1 VDFRKPLLSPA
12 ASFAGWSTLIGLGA
26 RTRVPH
32 VLRAPAYRAFAR
44 AVGAD
49 LNEVEL
55 ALGDYDTFG
64 DFFARKLKPG
74 ARPLADN
81 ESALIAPC
89 DGVIAALGTVTD
101 GTLIQAKGL
110 NYRLADLVVD
120 EAMAQQFDGG
130 SYTTIYLSPRDY
142 HRVHAPLDARIVAY
156 DYVPGELWPV
166 NLRVASKR
174 DGLFTQNE
182 RVVIWLDSPRAGRV
196 AVVMVAATGVGNM
209 RLVQR
214 DLDSVQF
221 RAAHEHRRIEVD
233 EPVHR
238 GDELGAFRLGS
249 TVVMVF
255 ERGGVTLDGAIGAS
269 VRFGEQL
276 GEVA

>member
-32 VLRAPAYRAFAR
+32 ALRAPAYRAFAR

-49 LNEVEL
+49 LSEVEL

-89 DGVIAALGTVTD
+89 DGVVAASGVVTD

-120 EAMAQQFDGG
+120 EAMAARLDGG
-130 SYTTIYLSPRDY
+130 SYATIYLSPRDY
-142 HRVHAPLDARIVAY
+142 HRVHAPMSARIVAY

-166 NLRVASKR
+166 NPRVAGTR
-174 DGLFTQNE
+174 DGLFTHNE
-182 RVVIWLDSPRAGRV
+182 RVVIWLESPRIGRV

-209 RLVQR
+209 HLAHR

-221 RAAHEHRRIEVD
+221 RAAHEQRTIELD
-233 EPVHR
+233 ERVER

-255 ERGGVTLDGAIGAS
+255 EPGAAQLDAQIGAS